1 MQIFPQNILR
11 KHKPKIGQH
20 TPDNKVC
27 YTIKMNDQKTPNII
41 GDWQVSAFTPF
52 GVSSSTAKITSIE
65 PFVSGTI
72 IGERGSLD
80 FDNGTVE
87 NNILAFSVIADT
99 PIRATLV
106 VSAEVIDDK
115 FEGTLQVDE
124 YMKIVIKGQK
134 NVNL

>member
-1 MQIFPQNILR
+1 
-11 KHKPKIGQH
+11 
-20 TPDNKVC
+20 
-27 YTIKMNDQKTPNII
+27 MNDQKTPNII
-41 GDWQVSAFTPF
+41 GNWQVSAFTPF
-52 GVSSSTAKITSIE
+52 GVSNSAVNITSIE

-80 FDNGTVE
+80 FDNGTLVS
-87 NNILAFSVIADT
+87 NILTFSVIADT
-99 PIRATLV
+99 PIRATLAV
-106 VSAEVIDDK
+106 NVEVIDDK

>member
-1 MQIFPQNILR
+1 
-11 KHKPKIGQH
+11 
-20 TPDNKVC
+20 
-27 YTIKMNDQKTPNII
+27 MNDQKTSNII
-41 GDWQVSAFTPF
+41 GNWQVSAFTPF
-52 GVSSSTAKITSIE
+52 GVSNSTANITSIE

-80 FDNGTVE
+80 FDNGTFE
-87 NNILAFSVIADT
+87 NNVLTLSVIADT
-99 PIRATLV
+99 PIRATLTV
-106 VSAEVIDDK
+106 KVEVTEDK

>member
-1 MQIFPQNILR
+1 
-11 KHKPKIGQH
+11 
-20 TPDNKVC
+20 
-27 YTIKMNDQKTPNII
+27 MNDQKISNII

-52 GVSSSTAKITSIE
+52 GVSNSTAKITSIE

-80 FDNGTVE
+80 FDNGTFE
-87 NNILAFSVIADT
+87 NNVLTLSMIADT

-106 VSAEVIDDK
+106 VNAEVIDDK

>member
-1 MQIFPQNILR
+1 MS
-11 KHKPKIGQH
+11 
-20 TPDNKVC
+20 
-27 YTIKMNDQKTPNII
+27 DQKTPNII
-41 GDWQVSAFTPF
+41 GDWQVSASTPF
-52 GVSSSTAKITSIE
+52 GVSNSKANITSIK

-80 FDNGTVE
+80 FDNGNIE
-87 NNILAFSVIADT
+87 NNVLTFSMIADT
-99 PIRATLV
+99 PIRATLTV
-106 VSAEVIDDK
+106 NVEVIDNK